1 MANFTSMGGLPTRC
15 RSTCSRRW
23 ASNASSPST
32 RFPRPPTC
40 GPASNWSASVTRDE
54 AEKPT
59 ASAGSSTATS
69 ITSRPAMCSTPSCA
83 ASTAPRCRSPNMP
96 VSLPMWSCAHCRSTA
111 AGTIFDGRANTSPS
125 GAGKRRNTW
134 KKSKPWS
141 IERSRPMKFNLLTT
155 QWQHLSKEV
164 VLRLQAEKLR
174 RYLRD
179 VVVPFS
185 AHYRELFHQHGLKAD
200 SIRSLEDLEQIPFT
214 SKADLMNTPDNPQR
228 AKDFILIPDPEVLS
242 HRLSTMLRAM
252 ARGRERVR
260 RALEIE
266 YRPIFMT
273 STTGRS
279 ADPIPFLYTNHDLD
293 HLGVAGR
300 RVMEICNARHDFRLL
315 NLFPYAPHLAFWFT
329 HYASTEFGVFNL
341 GTGGGKVMGTEGNL
355 RLLQKIK
362 PDVLVGM
369 PTFIY
374 HVLQHAVEEGLR
386 CESLKRLVLGGE
398 KTAEGMRRKLRNLAA
413 KLGSPQVDVVAT
425 YGFTE
430 AKMAW
435 TECPFPV
442 DEAAAGYHL
451 YPDLGIFEVVDPK
464 TGIVLPEGE
473 PGELVFTPLD
483 ARGSVVLRYR
493 TGDLIDGGLVY
504 GPCPHCGRTV
514 PRLLGKIS
522 RNSEIRS
529 MQLDKIKGTL
539 VDFNQLEHVLDDAP
553 NLGAW
558 QLEIRKFN
566 DDPMELDE
574 LILHVQKLN
583 DVAEDKLCRELNN
596 RFVERTEIS
605 PNRIVFHGADEMRR
619 LLGVGTQLKEQKLVD
634 HRPKKADA

>member
-1 MANFTSMGGLPTRC
+1 M
-15 RSTCSRRW
+15 
-23 ASNASSPST
+23 
-32 RFPRPPTC
+32 
-40 GPASNWSASVTRDE
+40 
-54 AEKPT
+54 
-59 ASAGSSTATS
+59 
-69 ITSRPAMCSTPSCA
+69 
-83 ASTAPRCRSPNMP
+83 
-96 VSLPMWSCAHCRSTA
+96 
-111 AGTIFDGRANTSPS
+111 
-125 GAGKRRNTW
+125 
-134 KKSKPWS
+134 KS
-141 IERSRPMKFNLLTT
+141 NLLTT
-155 QWQHLSKEV
+155 QWPRLPRDV

-174 RYLRD
+174 RYLRE

-185 AHYRELFHQHGLKAD
+185 AYYRQLFHQHGLKAD
-200 SIRSLEDLEQIPFT
+200 SIHSLEDLEQIPFT
-214 SKADLMNTPDNPQR
+214 SKADLVNRPDKPQR
-228 AKDFILIPDPEVLS
+228 SLDFVLIPDQQVLAG
-242 HRLSTMLRAM
+242 RLATILQA
-252 ARGRERVR
+252 AVHGREQVR
-260 RALEIE
+260 RSFEIE

-279 ADPIPFLYTNHDLD
+279 ADPIPFLYTSYDLD
-293 HLGVAGR
+293 RLRIAGR
-300 RVMEICNARHDFRLL
+300 RVMEICAAQHDFRLL
-315 NLFPYAPHLAFWFT
+315 NMFPYAPHLAFWFT

-341 GTGGGKVMGTEGNL
+341 GTGGGKLMGTEGNL
-355 RLLQKIK
+355 RLIQKIK
-362 PDVLVGM
+362 PDVLIGM
-369 PTFIY
+369 PTFLY
-374 HVLQHAVEEGLR
+374 HVLQQAVEEGLR

-398 KTAEGMRRKLRNLAA
+398 KAAEGIRRKLRNLAA
-413 KLGSPQVDVVAT
+413 KLGSPHVDVVAT

-435 TECPFPV
+435 AECPFPV
-442 DEAAAGYHL
+442 DESSSGYHL

-464 TGIVLPEGE
+464 TGIVVPDGE
-473 PGELVFTPLD
+473 PGELVFTPLE

-504 GPCPHCGRTV
+504 SPCPHCGRTV

-634 HRPKKADA
+634 HRPKKADAASLTPANAEGKESKIEVKS